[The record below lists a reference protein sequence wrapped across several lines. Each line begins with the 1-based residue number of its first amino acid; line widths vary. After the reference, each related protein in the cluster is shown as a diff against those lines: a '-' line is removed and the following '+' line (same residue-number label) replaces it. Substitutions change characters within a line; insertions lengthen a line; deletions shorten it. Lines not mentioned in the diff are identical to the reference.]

1 MTLKQCIALQTRNT
15 KNDKTSRNCIFA
27 EMGHG
32 IWCRGI
38 WGMGHEALD
47 MGHGTR
53 DIRYGALG
61 MGNGSSGEA
70 VFF

>member
-1 MTLKQCIALQTRNT
+1 MTKQ
-15 KNDKTSRNCIFA
+15 A
-27 EMGHG
+27 E
-32 IWCRGI
+32 IVYLPK
-38 WGMGHEALD
+38 WGMGYGVGGYGAWD